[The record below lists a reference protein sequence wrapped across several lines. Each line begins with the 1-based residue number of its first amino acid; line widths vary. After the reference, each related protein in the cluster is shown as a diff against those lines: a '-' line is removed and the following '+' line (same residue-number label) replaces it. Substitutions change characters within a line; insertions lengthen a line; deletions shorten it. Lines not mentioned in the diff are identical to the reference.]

1 MATETLSTEHP
12 AIEITQSVSAR
23 DLLLHHLKHK
33 GYKLMKDDAMIIPEK
48 KEGVLAAVR
57 HGKKELIDVKALS
70 DFYPVAEIREE
81 HTGITD
87 QLLHSIQSVAEAL
100 FFSFIHFGRY
110 FKGEK
115 MTLALALPDTQRYRQ
130 ILEKLE
136 DYFTENNLDFKVYL
150 VALSGDV
157 QERNLNGK
165 MNKAEM
171 SKEVME
177 QRKALKL

>member
-1 MATETLSTEHP
+1 MVTETPLTTQPTTETAQP
-12 AIEITQSVSAR
+12 ISAR
-23 DLLLHHLKHK
+23 DLLLHHLKQK
-33 GYKLMKDDAMIIPEK
+33 GYKLLKDDAMIVPEK

-70 DFYPVAEIREE
+70 EFYPVTEIREE

-115 MTLALALPDTQRYRQ
+115 MTPALALPDMRRYRQ

-150 VALSGDV
+150 VALSGEV
-157 QERNLNGK
+157 QELNLNQKKNGP
-165 MNKAEM
+165 EV
-171 SKEVME
+171 SRQVME
-177 QRKALKL
+177 QRNALKF

>member
-1 MATETLSTEHP
+1 MATETPLTAP
-12 AIEITQSVSAR
+12 QAIETTQTVSAR
-23 DLLLHHLKHK
+23 DLLLHHLKQK
-33 GYKLMKDDAMIIPEK
+33 GYKLLKDDAMIVPEK

-70 DFYPVAEIREE
+70 EFYSVTEIREE
-81 HTGITD
+81 HPGITD

-115 MTLALALPDTQRYRQ
+115 MTLALALPATQRYRQ

-150 VALSGDV
+150 VALSGEV
-157 QERNLNGK
+157 QERNLNHK
-165 MNKAEM
+165 KNKSEVRR
-171 SKEVME
+171 EVME
-177 QRKALKL
+177 QRNALKF